1 VVNQNRFSASTF
13 VVKIGTFAKP
23 ENVKGKFY
31 NMGEE
36 NKNKIPIPPARLANT
51 FMPPPPPQKSNK
63 NLKLRKNL
71 SPNQK
76 SEALRLLNERK
87 KNKEISEA
95 QFETEKIKILTD
107 FEFQI
112 HLEDISDEF
121 LLKTLETDIEL
132 SQSEQNLSAILAGF
146 SLGSV
151 VALLFIESSILVSI
165 MFACSIVASWL
176 FIFTTLHKT
185 FLLESLRTNFK
196 YFDFYFEIE
205 DKYNLIRKAHLKS
218 KYWDILFFIA
228 FLNFIIV
235 LICASFL
242 IHFIFGILGTLL
254 CVILTI
260 LLYKNMMTLKFEKYY
275 FEWKNLGEYDKNLP
289 LTAHN
294 RH

>member
-1 VVNQNRFSASTF
+1 MEEEIKNQ
-13 VVKIGTFAKP
+13 
-23 ENVKGKFY
+23 
-31 NMGEE
+31 M
-36 NKNKIPIPPARLANT
+36 PIPPARLANT
-51 FMPPPPPQKSNK
+51 FVPPPPPQKSNIN

-76 SEALRLLNERK
+76 SESQRLLNEK
-87 KNKEISEA
+87 MKNKEKSGD
-95 QFETEKIKILTD
+95 QFEAEKINILTD

-121 LLKTLETDIEL
+121 LLKTLETDIEF

-146 SLGSV
+146 SLGAV

-176 FIFTTLHKT
+176 FIFITIQKT
-185 FLLESLRTNFK
+185 FLLESLRTNLK
-196 YFDFYFEIE
+196 YFNFYFEIE
-205 DKYNLIRKAHLKS
+205 DKYDLIRKVHLKS
-218 KYWDILFFIA
+218 RYWDFLFLIG

-235 LICASFL
+235 LMCASFL
-242 IHFIFGILGTLL
+242 VHLIFGILGTLL
-254 CVILTI
+254 SVVLSI
-260 LLYKNMMTLKFEKYY
+260 LLYQNMMALKFEKYY
-275 FEWKNLGEYDKNLP
+275 FEWKKFSDYDKNLP

>member
-1 VVNQNRFSASTF
+1 
-13 VVKIGTFAKP
+13 
-23 ENVKGKFY
+23 
-31 NMGEE
+31 MGEE
-36 NKNKIPIPPARLANT
+36 NKNQIPILPPRLANT
-51 FMPPPPPQKSNK
+51 FVHGPPPQKSN

-87 KNKEISEA
+87 KNKQISES

-121 LLKTLETDIEL
+121 LLKTLKTDIEL

-151 VALLFIESSILVSI
+151 VALLFIERNIIVSI
-165 MFACSIVASWL
+165 MFACSIIASWL

-185 FLLESLRTNFK
+185 FMLESLRTNLK
-196 YFDFYFEIE
+196 YFNYYFEIE
-205 DKYNLIRKAHLKS
+205 DQYNLIRKAHFKS
-218 KYWDILFFIA
+218 RYWDVLFFIA

-235 LICASFL
+235 LISASFL
-242 IHFIFGILGTLL
+242 VHYVFGILGTCL
-254 CVILTI
+254 CVALSI
-260 LLYKNMMTLKFEKYY
+260 LLYKNMRSLKFEKYY
-275 FEWKNLGEYDKNLP
+275 FEWKNIEDYDKNLP

>member
-1 VVNQNRFSASTF
+1 M
-13 VVKIGTFAKP
+13 
-23 ENVKGKFY
+23 E
-31 NMGEE
+31 EE
-36 NKNKIPIPPARLANT
+36 NKNQIPKAPPPPRLANT
-51 FMPPPPPQKSNK
+51 LMASKKPKPPRPAPPTPPPPKSNNNIK
-63 NLKLRKNL
+63 IRKNL
-71 SPNQK
+71 STNQK
-76 SEALRLLNERK
+76 LEALRLLNERK

-95 QFETEKIKILTD
+95 EFETEKIKILTD

-112 HLEDISDEF
+112 HLEDISDKF

-151 VALLFIESSILVSI
+151 VALLFIESSTLVSI
-165 MFACSIVASWL
+165 MFACSIIASWL

-196 YFDFYFEIE
+196 YFNFYFELE

-242 IHFIFGILGTLL
+242 VHFIFGILGTLL

-260 LLYKNMMTLKFEKYY
+260 LLYKNMMNLKFEKYY